1 MSDPVHIVRTDK
13 LDWATVF
20 HGRHPFNPES
30 EMRMAPLSGPTGL
43 RRLGVQMIR
52 IPPGKQSFI
61 PHAHA
66 MEEEFVFVLEGEADL
81 VLDGVAH
88 RIGPG
93 DFVGFPTDGVVH
105 HLVSVGPA
113 DLVYLT
119 AGERS
124 RVEVAHMPTIGR
136 TAVFRDNAVTLFGED
151 GVDHLTMEAWF
162 ARAKIDD

>member
-1 MSDPVHIVRTDK
+1 MSNPVNIVRTGK
-13 LDWATVF
+13 IDWSKVF

-30 EMRMAPLSGPTGL
+30 EMRMAPLSGPAGL
-43 RRLGVQMIR
+43 KRLGVQFIR

-61 PHAHA
+61 PHAHSV
-66 MEEEFVFVLEGEADL
+66 EEEFVFVVEGEADL
-81 VLDGVAH
+81 VLDGVVH

-93 DFVGFPTDGVVH
+93 DFVGFPTDGVIH
-105 HLVSVGPA
+105 HLVCVGPT

-124 RVEVAHMPTIGR
+124 RVEVADMPTIGR
-136 TAVFRDNAVTLFGED
+136 TAVFRNNAVTLFGAD
-151 GVDHLTMEAWF
+151 GADHLTMETWF